1 MTAGARED
9 LTVTSRKRAAP
20 RRWLHK
26 PYLLPAEHGSWSWL
40 LVPFLVGAAISG
52 SWSVAI
58 VFVLS
63 GGLSAF
69 LMRQPATAW
78 LRIRRGR
85 GRRRDEVV
93 TASWTGFFALIAI
106 LSLVGLLLLE
116 RQPLLWLLP
125 PMAVLLLIYLSV
137 AQINRAQVRNLW
149 MELAGAAGL
158 AVMAPAAYVASK
170 NVLDGT
176 AWLLWVLMA
185 AQNVLGVLYVRLRI
199 SDTHER
205 DQARIPLLL
214 GHIAGLLTVAAA
226 LGFVGAT
233 MLALVPFVFFLIR
246 ALWLARA
253 PRPISNIKRFGFS
266 EVGVELVAGLWLIFS
281 FLLP

>member
-40 LVPFLVGAAISG
+40 LVPFLVGAAVSG
-52 SWSVAI
+52 SWSAAI
-58 VFVLS
+58 VLVLS

-85 GRRRDEVV
+85 GRRRDEAV
-93 TASWTGFFALIAI
+93 TVFWTGLFALIAI
-106 LSLVGLLLLE
+106 LSLAGLLLLE
-116 RQPLLWLLP
+116 RYSLLWLLP
-125 PMAVLLLIYLSV
+125 PVAVILLIYLSV

-176 AWLLWVLMA
+176 AWLLWALMA
-185 AQNVLGVLYVRLRI
+185 TQNVLGALYVRLRI

-205 DQARIPLLL
+205 EQARLPVLLSHVVGLLL
-214 GHIAGLLTVAAA
+214 VAAA
-226 LGFVGAT
+226 LALAASN
-233 MLALVPFVFFLIR
+233 MLALVPFAVFVLR

-253 PRPISNIKRFGFS
+253 PRPIANIKRFGFS